1 MSKTGVKYL
10 EKLKLKKYRE
20 SEAKFLIEGVNILE
34 ECLKSQVY
42 RKYIETIILRDE
54 FTDDHLLDRINIAAP
69 KAEVIKL
76 GSSAFSKLADAV
88 SPQGI
93 IAVVRVPDEQL
104 IHHELHFS
112 ENEPETSK
120 AIIALDG
127 INDPGNAGALIRA
140 CHWFGLED
148 IMMGEGSVELYNPK
162 VIRSTQGS
170 LFHVFV
176 REGAH
181 LKSEL
186 KNYHD
191 AGYNIMLFD
200 LETNIEFSPET
211 FSELSG
217 NFNKFVLVF
226 GNESRGISKDILNN
240 QNYFRYRLRGYSQ
253 CESLNVS
260 VAAGI
265 VMNAYRNVFS
275 K

>member
-1 MSKTGVKYL
+1 M
-10 EKLKLKKYRE
+10 
-20 SEAKFLIEGVNILE
+20 
-34 ECLKSQVY
+34 
-42 RKYIETIILRDE
+42 
-54 FTDDHLLDRINIAAP
+54 
-69 KAEVIKL
+69 
-76 GSSAFSKLADAV
+76 
-88 SPQGI
+88 
-93 IAVVRVPDEQL
+93 
-104 IHHELHFS
+104 
-112 ENEPETSK
+112 
-120 AIIALDG
+120 
-127 INDPGNAGALIRA
+127 
-140 CHWFGLED
+140 
-148 IMMGEGSVELYNPK
+148 
-162 VIRSTQGS
+162 
-170 LFHVFV
+170 FV

-211 FSELSG
+211 FTELSEK
-217 NFNKFVLVF
+217 FNKFVLVF